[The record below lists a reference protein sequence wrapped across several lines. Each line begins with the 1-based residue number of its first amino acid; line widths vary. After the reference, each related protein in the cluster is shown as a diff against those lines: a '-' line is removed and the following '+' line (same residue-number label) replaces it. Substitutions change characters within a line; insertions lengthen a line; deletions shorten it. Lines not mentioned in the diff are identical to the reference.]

1 MFGDKALLGAQLVMT
16 LIMVSVIQKLSPH
29 YSLAK
34 WILCSTGL
42 IRFLHPT
49 DNELKTLAGTFY
61 RQSVAVKLLYFVIK
75 LKFNKKNIQFQ
86 FDF

>member
-1 MFGDKALLGAQLVMT
+1 MNSCSHINVKHIMQMIHSIGLDFFFWYFNALNLQALLGAQLVMT

-49 DNELKTLAGTFY
+49 DNELKTLAGM
-61 RQSVAVKLLYFVIK
+61 
-75 LKFNKKNIQFQ
+75 
-86 FDF
+86 